1 MTLWVSF
8 GIGWWVGCQQVEVGH
23 QQRHNRVDV
32 FQNRHL
38 VSWAV
43 DGYHTVE
50 GLAHHNEDSV
60 SNS

>member
-1 MTLWVSF
+1 M
-8 GIGWWVGCQQVEVGH
+8 GCQQVEVGH